1 MKKAFLLIAFCF
13 LDEQKPGLYLW
24 WAPLYLVQSLPSL
37 VTFPWFCA
45 SSLLRAFCKYC
56 GWSSTGVLLGLVKV
70 KVAQSCWTL
79 CEPVDCTVLG
89 ILQARILEWVAIAFS
104 RGSSWPRNRTGVSC
118 IAGRFFTIWAIRVVP
133 NTRMKAKKSTSS
145 LLRFLRRP
153 RNSIALPHVGHEQ
166 LRHRILE
173 DAGLSS
179 RLWKARTEDVGFE
192 DCTAKHRCDRGLLW
206 DPLFPAEPSPEL
218 CTSHCNI
225 SQSDLTPFLSSFS
238 TLVCL

>member
-24 WAPLYLVQSLPSL
+24 SAPLYLVQSLPSL

-56 GWSSTGVLLGLVKV
+56 GWSSTGVLLGPVKV

-79 CEPVDCTVLG
+79 CEPVDYTVLG

-118 IAGRFFTIWAIRVVP
+118 ITGRFFTIWAIRVVP

-153 RNSIALPHVGHEQ
+153 RNSVALPHVGHEQ
-166 LRHRILE
+166 LRHKQNIRRCRTLILALKGQNWGCGFLRTALPNTGLIVGSSE
-173 DAGLSS
+173 TPCFLQNPVLSS
-179 RLWKARTEDVGFE
+179 SHLIV
-192 DCTAKHRCDRGLLW
+192 
-206 DPLFPAEPSPEL
+206 
-218 CTSHCNI
+218 TSASLI
-225 SQSDLTPFLSSFS
+225 WLPFSLHF
-238 TLVCL
+238 LP